1 MSLTLFYTA
10 EKNQFSTSSRN
21 FKSFADFTPDL
32 NDATRGNRG
41 FYRVR
46 RGFSVLAEG
55 RHIFGRHYKDLPET
69 GNRARKVSGTQ
80 GRMTQTPFFDMK
92 QNGQQKTCNLFCNI
106 AARLV
111 EKRVLPPT
119 FKPVFQQFR
128 LMQVAKSCCR
138 KQRVVL
144 FLATKSV
151 HVLPAQGK
159 LVLQEMT

>member
-1 MSLTLFYTA
+1 M
-10 EKNQFSTSSRN
+10 
-21 FKSFADFTPDL
+21 
-32 NDATRGNRG
+32 
-41 FYRVR
+41 
-46 RGFSVLAEG
+46 LAEG
-55 RHIFGRHYKDLPET
+55 RHIFGRHYKDLAET

-119 FKPVFQQFR
+119 VKPVFQQFR

-159 LVLQEMT
+159 LVLQQMT